1 MLRPA
6 GGLEDVR
13 PCVDVLAG
21 VYVAVPGR
29 DFGGE
34 REVRGDLPER
44 DEGNPVHGGDD
55 VVAPRLVEPVRPVRM
70 SSGAPPDDRVGG
82 VL

>member
-1 MLRPA
+1 VLRPA
-6 GGLEDVR
+6 GGLEDVL

-29 DFGGE
+29 NFGGE
-34 REVRGDLPER
+34 REVRADLPER
-44 DEGNPVHGGDD
+44 DQRNPAHCRDD
-55 VVAPRLVEPVRPVRM
+55 VVAPWLVEPVRPV
-70 SSGAPPDDRVGG
+70 SDESGAPPNDRVGG